1 MRTYPDNPIGVFDSG
16 IGGLSVVKNIMLNLP
31 HESVVY
37 FGDIARIPY
46 GTKSV
51 AAIQKFTEQ
60 TMRFLLKQEVKAI
73 IIACNTISA
82 VAKDTV
88 LQLAGNIPVI
98 DVITAGTKACATL
111 FQRIGII
118 ATPATINSQAYPR
131 AIHQIDPE
139 AQVYAQACALFVP
152 MVEEEGFINH
162 PALEL
167 VAREYLQHITKKNIE
182 CIVLGCTHYPLISQ
196 TIAKV
201 IGPQIKIIDP
211 AITACEELKNIL
223 QTNNMLNT
231 NNEAGTY
238 KFYVTDVPVK
248 FQSIGERFLNH
259 SMEHLEVVSVE

>member
-1 MRTYPDNPIGVFDSG
+1 MVYPDNPIGVFDSG
-16 IGGLSVVKNIMLNLP
+16 IGGLSVVKNIMCNLP
-31 HESVVY
+31 HENVVY

-51 AAIQKFTEQ
+51 ATIQKFTEQ

-98 DVITAGTKACATL
+98 DVITAGTQASATL
-111 FQRIGII
+111 YQRIGVI

-131 AIHQIDPE
+131 AIHQINPA

-152 MVEEEGFINH
+152 MVEEGFIEH

-167 VAREYLQHITKKNIE
+167 VAREYLQPIIKKNVE
-182 CIVLGCTHYPLISQ
+182 CLVLGCTHYPLISK
-196 TIAKV
+196 TIAKI

-211 AITACEELKNIL
+211 AITACEELSNIL
-223 QTNNMLNT
+223 RANNTLNT
-231 NNEAGTY
+231 NQESGTY

-259 SMEHLEVVSVE
+259 AINHLEVVNVE

>member
-1 MRTYPDNPIGVFDSG
+1 MVYPDNPIGVFDSG
-16 IGGLSVVKNIMLNLP
+16 IGGLSVVKNIMCNLP
-31 HESVVY
+31 HENVVY

-51 AAIQKFTEQ
+51 ATIQKFTEQ

-98 DVITAGTKACATL
+98 DVITAGTQASATL
-111 FQRIGII
+111 YQRIGVI

-131 AIHQIDPE
+131 AIHQINPA
-139 AQVYAQACALFVP
+139 AQVYAQACTLFVP
-152 MVEEEGFINH
+152 MVEEGFIEH

-167 VAREYLQHITKKNIE
+167 VAREYLQPIIKKNVE
-182 CIVLGCTHYPLISQ
+182 CLVLGCTHYPLISK
-196 TIAKV
+196 TIAKI

-211 AITACEELKNIL
+211 AITACEELSNIL
-223 QTNNMLNT
+223 RANNTLNT
-231 NNEAGTY
+231 NQESGTY

-259 SMEHLEVVSVE
+259 TIEHLEVVSVE

>member
-1 MRTYPDNPIGVFDSG
+1 MRTYPDNQIGVFDSG
-16 IGGLSVVKNIMLNLP
+16 IGGLSVVKNIMQNLP
-31 HESVVY
+31 NENVVY
-37 FGDIARIPY
+37 FGDNARIPY
-46 GTKSV
+46 GNKSV
-51 AAIQKFTEQ
+51 ATIQKFTEQ

-152 MVEEEGFINH
+152 MVEEGFINH

-201 IGPQIKIIDP
+201 IGPKIKIIDP

>member
-1 MRTYPDNPIGVFDSG
+1 MRTYPDNQIGVFDSG
-16 IGGLSVVKNIMLNLP
+16 IGGLSVVKNIMQNLP
-31 HESVVY
+31 NENVVY
-37 FGDIARIPY
+37 FGDNARIPY
-46 GTKSV
+46 GNKSV
-51 AAIQKFTEQ
+51 ATIQKFTEQ

-152 MVEEEGFINH
+152 MVEEGFINH

-201 IGPQIKIIDP
+201 IGPKIKIIDP

-231 NNEAGTY
+231 NNEDGTY

>member
-16 IGGLSVVKNIMLNLP
+16 IGGLSVVKNIMQNLP
-31 HESVVY
+31 HENVVY
-37 FGDIARIPY
+37 FGDNARIPY
-46 GTKSV
+46 GNKSV
-51 AAIQKFTEQ
+51 ATIQKFTEQ

-82 VAKDTV
+82 VAKETV

-98 DVITAGTKACATL
+98 DVITAGTKASATF
-111 FQRIGII
+111 FQRIGVI

-131 AIHQIDPE
+131 AIHQIDPS

-152 MVEEEGFINH
+152 MVEEGFIDH

-167 VAREYLQHITKKNIE
+167 VAREYLQHITKKDIE
-182 CIVLGCTHYPLISQ
+182 CLVLGCTHYPLISQ
-196 TIAKV
+196 TIAKI
-201 IGPQIKIIDP
+201 IGTQIKIIDP
-211 AITACEELKNIL
+211 AITACEELKHIL
-223 QTNNMLNT
+223 QANKMLNT
-231 NNEAGTY
+231 NSDVGTY

-259 SMEHLEVVSVE
+259 SIEHLEVVSVE